1 MKKLFLMMAA
11 AITAVSVNAQVWMG
25 GSLGFW
31 SNSDA
36 KDSEIKTTFNISPEV
51 GYNLSEDWS
60 IAMAF
65 SYELAKYDNDM
76 DITGLSVNP
85 YVRYNMV
92 KAGALSLFLDGGFEV
107 GSYELNS
114 GNEDKSYSAWGVGI
128 KPGIAYSLNE
138 EFSLVAHVGFLGY
151 RDCDDEIADV
161 VQRGFGFKFAN
172 TLTFGVYYSF

>member
-1 MKKLFLMMAA
+1 MKKLFLMIAA
-11 AITAVSVNAQVWMG
+11 AITAVSANAQVWMG

-31 SNSDA
+31 NNSDA
-36 KDSEIKTTFNISPEV
+36 TDGDIKTTFNISPEV

-65 SYELAKYDNDM
+65 SYEFAKYDGDL

-92 KAGALSLFLDGGFEV
+92 KAGALSLFLDGGFEI
-107 GSYELNS
+107 GSYEYNS
-114 GNEDKSYSAWGVGI
+114 DYEDKNYSAWGVGI

-138 EFSLVAHVGFLGY
+138 DFCLVAHVGFLGY
-151 RDCDDEIADV
+151 QDCDSKIANV
-161 VQRGFGFKFAN
+161 IQRGFGFKFAN
-172 TLTFGVYYSF
+172 TLTFGVYYNF